1 MANEGAGDCGDERAS
16 VSQQPDPGEFEQL
29 RARAERLAEQL
40 AEEHKMASI
49 GRLLASIVHEV
60 NSPIGS
66 ILSNNQVVLRSL
78 ELLKASLATGDAASL
93 AKAGRLVET
102 CLSLTAIDK
111 IACERISDVV
121 RGLKTFVRAD
131 SSELRKVN
139 LNEQIQDT
147 LKLTQGEFR
156 QRIKVEANFGEIP
169 PVECHANM
177 LNQVFLNILVNAG
190 QAIEGEGKIAVQT
203 RLEGGS
209 VHISIGDSG
218 HGIKPE
224 DRAKIFA
231 GGFTTKPVGVGTGLG
246 LALSKKIVEEIHG
259 GSLSF
264 ESEVGVGTTF
274 HVVVPVE
281 QAKEAAV

>member
-1 MANEGAGDCGDERAS
+1 
-16 VSQQPDPGEFEQL
+16 VSQLPATAELEQL
-29 RARAERLAEQL
+29 RARAESLSAQL
-40 AEEHKMASI
+40 DEEHKMASI
-49 GRLLASIVHEV
+49 GRLLASIVHEI

-78 ELLKASLATGDAASL
+78 ELVKECLAAGDAASL
-93 AKAGRLVET
+93 AKAGRMVET
-102 CLSLTAIDK
+102 CLSLTGIDK
-111 IACERISDVV
+111 IACERISEVV
-121 RGLKTFVRAD
+121 RGLKTFVRVD

-139 LNEQIQDT
+139 LNEQLQDT

-156 QRIKVEANFGEIP
+156 QRITVETDFGEIP
-169 PVECHANM
+169 LVECHANM

-190 QAIEGEGKIAVQT
+190 QAIQGEGKVT
-203 RLEGGS
+203 VRTGLEGGS
-209 VHISIGDSG
+209 VRISIGDTG

-274 HVVVPVE
+274 HIVVPVA
-281 QAKEAAV
+281 AKKAAV